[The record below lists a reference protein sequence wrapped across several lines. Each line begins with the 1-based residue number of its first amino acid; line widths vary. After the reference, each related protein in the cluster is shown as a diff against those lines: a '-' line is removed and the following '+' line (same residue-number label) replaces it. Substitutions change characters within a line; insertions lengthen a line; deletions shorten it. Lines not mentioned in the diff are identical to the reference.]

1 MNDQDVLFNNPLD
14 MDANEFAAT
23 AHQLVEQ
30 IAAFLTEL
38 PNQPVTTGE
47 QPSQIRKVL
56 GEEGLPVY
64 GRPAQEILTEAKSL
78 LFSHSLFNGHPNF
91 WGYIT
96 SSATPIGAL
105 GDMLAA
111 TVNPNVGA
119 YVLSPMAT
127 EIERQTIKWLC
138 EFIGMEPNSSGLFVS
153 GGNMANFV
161 GFLAGRTA
169 KATWDIRKEGFSGR
183 RMLVYCA
190 KGTHTW
196 INKAADLFGM
206 GTDAIRWIDLND
218 AQQID
223 LVKLE
228 DQLNQD
234 LSAGALPFMIV
245 GNAGSVSTGVVDDLD
260 AIAALCKRHDLWFH
274 VDGAYGAPAA
284 VLPEYAETF
293 KGLNKADSVAIDPH
307 KWLYSPLE
315 AGCCLVRN
323 AKHLTDAFS
332 FHPVYYNF
340 DGSAE
345 DPVTNYYD
353 HGLQNSRGFRALK
366 VWLALKQAG
375 RDGYE
380 KLIRKD
386 IKLAAKLYQMAEQQ
400 EDLIAVTQ
408 YLSITTFR
416 YVPKDLQHEPGQQTY
431 LNQLNQELLNILQ
444 AGGKV
449 FLSNA
454 LINDDYCLRV
464 CIVNFRTSISNLSY
478 LISVVLEEGKN
489 LDQKLRSN

>member
-1 MNDQDVLFNNPLD
+1 
-14 MDANEFAAT
+14 
-23 AHQLVEQ
+23 
-30 IAAFLTEL
+30 
-38 PNQPVTTGE
+38 
-47 QPSQIRKVL
+47 
-56 GEEGLPVY
+56 
-64 GRPAQEILTEAKSL
+64 
-78 LFSHSLFNGHPNF
+78 
-91 WGYIT
+91 
-96 SSATPIGAL
+96 
-105 GDMLAA
+105 
-111 TVNPNVGA
+111 
-119 YVLSPMAT
+119 
-127 EIERQTIKWLC
+127 
-138 EFIGMEPNSSGLFVS
+138 
-153 GGNMANFV
+153 
-161 GFLAGRTA
+161 
-169 KATWDIRKEGFSGR
+169 
-183 RMLVYCA
+183 
-190 KGTHTW
+190 
-196 INKAADLFGM
+196 M
-206 GTDAIRWIDLND
+206 GTDAIRWIDLNE
-218 AQQID
+218 AQQMD

-228 DQLNQD
+228 DQLNKD

-245 GNAGSVSTGVVDDLD
+245 GNAGSVSTGTVDDLSKL
-260 AIAALCKRHDLWFH
+260 AALCKKYDLWFH

-284 VLPEYAETF
+284 VLPEYAQTF
-293 KGLNKADSVAIDPH
+293 KGLNEADSVAIDPH

-375 RDGYE
+375 REGYE

-386 IKLAAKLYQMAEQQ
+386 IELAAKLYQMAEAQK
-400 EDLIAVTQ
+400 DLIAVTQ

-416 YVPKDLQHEPGQQTY
+416 YVPADLQQEPGQQAY

-464 CIVNFRTSISNLSY
+464 CIVNFRTSISNLEY
-478 LISVVLEEGKN
+478 LISVVVEEGKK